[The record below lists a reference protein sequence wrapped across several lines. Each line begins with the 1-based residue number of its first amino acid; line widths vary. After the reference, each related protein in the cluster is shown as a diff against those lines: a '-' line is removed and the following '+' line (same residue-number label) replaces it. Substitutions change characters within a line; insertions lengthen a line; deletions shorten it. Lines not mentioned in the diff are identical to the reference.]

1 MAGKGKGL
9 LLAASTR
16 DDELTAL
23 AGTRAAHRLPV
34 ANRPL
39 LSYGLGALA
48 ESGIEDVAVIV
59 SPGTARD
66 VRALL
71 TGADGTQRVGCLEVD
86 EPQGLVHALRTAAP
100 FLQGEA
106 VMVHLGDALV
116 SQPLPPLFDEL
127 ERSRAD
133 ALVLVRNGAELGPHG
148 PPAEGVVRPLRLVED
163 KPVPPSEQALA
174 GVFVL
179 GASAVDAALALPD
192 HAGMPEIVR
201 ALGESG
207 GRLETRIVNGSWKY
221 TGAVDDLLEANRMV
235 LDEIRTDV
243 SGCDLSDARIEGR
256 VHIHPTAIVER
267 STVRGPAVIGPLA
280 VLQDAFVGP
289 YSAVG
294 SGVRLEGA
302 ELEHSIVLDN
312 AVIRHIGHRLEDS
325 LVGSGATVTRD
336 FAFPSGLR
344 LRVGR
349 RAEVLLA

>member
-1 MAGKGKGL
+1 MAHSGKGL

-23 AGTRAAHRLPV
+23 AGARAAHRLPV

-39 LSYGLGALA
+39 LFYGLAAMQACGV
-48 ESGIEDVAVIV
+48 EDVAVIV
-59 SPGTARD
+59 SPGTAAD
-66 VRALL
+66 VRTLL
-71 TGADGTQRVGCLEVD
+71 SGSADGALRIGCLD
-86 EPQGLVHALRTAAP
+86 AGEPHGLVQALRAATH
-100 FLQGEA
+100 FLDDRP

-127 ERSRAD
+127 ASSGGD
-133 ALVLVRNGAELGPHG
+133 ALLLVRNAAELGDQ
-148 PPAEGVVRPLRLVED
+148 PAATGVRPLRLVED
-163 KPVPPSEQALA
+163 KPVPPAEQALA

-179 GASAVDAALALPD
+179 GPAAIDAALALPD
-192 HAGMPEIVR
+192 EAGVMEIVR
-201 ALGESG
+201 AIGDAG

-221 TGAVDDLLEANRMV
+221 TGEVDGLLAANRMV
-235 LDEIRTDV
+235 LDAIESDV
-243 SGCDLSDARIEGR
+243 AGCDLSQTRIEGR
-256 VHIHPTAIVER
+256 VQVHPTAVIER
-267 STVRGPAVIGPLA
+267 STIRGPAVIGPRA
-280 VLQDAFVGP
+280 VVQDAFVGP

-294 SGVRLEGA
+294 AEVRLEGA
-302 ELEHSIVLDN
+302 ELEHSIVLDH

>member
-1 MAGKGKGL
+1 MARNGKGL

-39 LSYGLGALA
+39 LSFGLAAMYACGV
-48 ESGIEDVAVIV
+48 EDVAVIV
-59 SPGTARD
+59 SPGTGPE

-71 TGADGTQRVGCLEVD
+71 AGAADETLRIGCLD
-86 EPQGLVHALRTAAP
+86 AGEPQGLVHSLRAATH
-100 FLQGEA
+100 FLDDRP

-116 SQPLPPLFDEL
+116 SQPLGPLFDEL
-127 ERSRAD
+127 ELSGAD
-133 ALVLVRNGAELGPHG
+133 AIFLVRNAAEFDDASAGAGS
-148 PPAEGVVRPLRLVED
+148 RPLRLVQD
-163 KPVPPSEQALA
+163 KVVPPAEQALA

-179 GASAVDAALALPD
+179 GRAAIDAALGLPD
-192 HAGMPEIVR
+192 EAGVPEIV
-201 ALGESG
+201 AAIGEAG
-207 GRLETRIVNGSWKY
+207 GRLETRIVSGSWKY
-221 TGAVDDLLEANRMV
+221 TGEVDGLLAANRMV
-235 LDEIRTDV
+235 LDEIRTDLTGV
-243 SGCDLSDARIEGR
+243 DLSHARIEGR
-256 VHIHPTAIVER
+256 VQVHPSAVIER
-267 STVRGPAVIGPLA
+267 STIRGPAVIGPRA

-294 SGVRLEGA
+294 AGVRLEGA
-302 ELEHSIVLDN
+302 EIEHSIVLDH
-312 AVIRHIGHRLEDS
+312 AVIRHIGQRLEDS